1 MAERVFVTGA
11 SGFVGSA
18 VVRELVGRS
27 FAVNALVRGKKPPE
41 IAGDIREIQADLS
54 DPTALDEGLR
64 DCIAAIHL
72 VGIIMENPAKGV
84 TFQSVHVDGTRNIVD
99 AARRAG
105 IKRYIHM
112 SALGTRANAKSE
124 YHKTKWQA
132 EEIVR
137 ASGLDWTII
146 RPSMIHGPNGAFMKM
161 EAKWARKQS
170 PPFFFMPYFGAG
182 IFGLGGAARLQP
194 VYVKDVAKAFV
205 DAIGNPKTICEAY
218 ELGGAEQLTWP
229 QMHKAIARAVVGK
242 NRATLAIPAWY
253 AKLIA
258 AIAPQSFL
266 PFNRDQVIMS
276 QEDNT
281 CDLTKFQ
288 NDFGWEPVGFES
300 ALGEYAKSL

>member
-1 MAERVFVTGA
+1 MAQRVFVTGA

-18 VVRELVGRS
+18 VVRELIGRS
-27 FAVNALVRGKKPPE
+27 FAVNALVRGKKPLE
-41 IAGDIREIQADLS
+41 IAGDIREIHADLS
-54 DPTALDEGLR
+54 DAAALDEGLR
-64 DCIAAIHL
+64 NCSAAIHL
-72 VGIIMENPAKGV
+72 VGIIMENPGKGV
-84 TFQSVHVDGTRNIVD
+84 TFEQVHVEGTRSIVD
-99 AARRAG
+99 ATRRAG
-105 IKRYIHM
+105 IRRYIHM
-112 SALGTRANAKSE
+112 SALGTRADAKSE

-161 EAKWARKQS
+161 EAKWVRKQS

-182 IFGLGGAARLQP
+182 ILGLGGAGRLQP

-205 DAIGNPKTICEAY
+205 DAIGNPKTICETY
-218 ELGGAEQLTWP
+218 DLGGVEQLTWP

-253 AKLIA
+253 VKLIA
-258 AIAPQSFL
+258 AVAPRSFL
-266 PFNRDQVIMS
+266 PFNRDQVMMS
-276 QEDNT
+276 QENNT

-288 NDFGWEPVGFES
+288 NDFGWNTAGFES